1 MLFLKKQLYYWFEY
15 LYLRFFTSAVSP
27 YSNKSTVFEYSAGG
41 LLAGAMYKL
50 PMGGKAMVAGGV
62 GGAALGTVA
71 GAISVGIMKL
81 TGTTTEEVRYW
92 RRDWKERIN
101 R

>member
-1 MLFLKKQLYYWFEY
+1 
-15 LYLRFFTSAVSP
+15 
-27 YSNKSTVFEYSAGG
+27 
-41 LLAGAMYKL
+41 MYKL
-50 PMGGKAMVAGGV
+50 PMGGKAMIAGGV

-92 RRDWKERIN
+92 RKDWKERMN